1 MSGLDE
7 LRVSFFQECEDL
19 LDSLSDGLRE
29 MSDSADSELGDDTME
44 TVHAVFRAVH
54 SIKGGAGAFGLETL
68 VTFAHLFET
77 VLDQMRDGKMPV
89 SSDAMRILLRAGDM
103 LSDLVFCARDGRDPD
118 SERMDQLLAEL
129 DALAD
134 GAGEDDDDEPFEFV
148 PTGVGIGPLDLPDF
162 DGPGD
167 IDFRPLGSEEGPC
180 SYDIRLKP
188 HGALY
193 ETGNDAL
200 ALIRALS
207 RLGDLTI
214 FTDVE
219 PIEALEA
226 FDPSNPQ
233 LAWHLGLATDQP
245 RSEIDAVFEFVA
257 DVADITVTEAV
268 DDAHAVADV
277 DTAGI
282 PSGETG
288 KLLRNAPADTPDA
301 PDTPK
306 AEAAPP
312 AQGPSEQQKA
322 DAPTTSDAPARAD
335 TPTAAAAAAPAPPR
349 EGKSQNEAPV
359 SAAAPQT
366 IRVNLDRVD
375 RLINLIGELVIM
387 EAMLAQA
394 VETAGLDS
402 NSDVSNGLDG
412 IKQLAS
418 GIQESVMAIRAQP
431 LKPVFQR
438 MHRIIREAGDATGK
452 QVRFVTTGEN
462 TEVDKT
468 VIERLVDPLT
478 HMIRNSVDHGLED
491 GATRLAA
498 GKSETGTITLSAV
511 HRSGRVII
519 EVSDDGGGIN
529 REKVRQIA
537 EAKGLVPVGAT
548 LSPSEIDN
556 LLFMPGFSS
565 KEEVSALSGRGV
577 GLDVV
582 RREIQALGGRVTI
595 QSNAGEGTTFS
606 IALPLTLA
614 VLEGMLVEF
623 GGEMMVLP
631 LSAILETLRPSSATI
646 HSIGRTGRVVANRGE
661 LIPIIDLAEVFGV
674 AGPNDNGE
682 RDVLLLVESEAG
694 RRAALAVDLI
704 HDQRQVVIKS
714 LEENYGAIPGISAA
728 TILGDG
734 RIALI
739 VDPEEII
746 ASSSPET
753 TAPPIAANE

>member
-19 LDSLSDGLRE
+19 LDSLNDGLRE
-29 MSDSADSELGDDTME
+29 MSEAADSEAGDEAIE

-54 SIKGGAGAFGLETL
+54 SIKGGAGAFGLSNL

-77 VLDQMRDGKMPV
+77 VLDQMRDGKMAV
-89 SSDAMRILLRAGDM
+89 SSDTMRILLRAGDM
-103 LSDLVFCARDGRDPD
+103 LSDLVFCARDDREPEA
-118 SERMDQLLAEL
+118 ERMDQLLAEL

-134 GAGEDDDDEPFEFV
+134 GAGGAEDDEPFEFV
-148 PTGVGIGPLDLPDF
+148 PTGVGIGPLDLADIGEPSDADPVTPDAPS
-162 DGPGD
+162 GPVSL
-167 IDFRPLGSEEGPC
+167 R
-180 SYDIRLKP
+180 IRFQPK
-188 HGALY
+188 GTLY
-193 ETGNDAL
+193 ETGNEAL
-200 ALIRALS
+200 AIARALAK
-207 RLGDLTI
+207 LGHLT
-214 FTDVE
+214 TAA
-219 PIEALEA
+219 EAESVAPLA
-226 FDPSNPQ
+226 SFDPTSPH
-233 LAWHLGLATDQP
+233 LAWSFTLETTES
-245 RSEIDAVFEFVA
+245 RSDAEAVFEFVT
-257 DVADITVTEAV
+257 DVADIEIVEVTTPASAAVEDSFSPALQEGSGSEEGMSPPSMPGSNSSNAEDATPRQDDKQPVANRDLEAEPAPQGSSV
-268 DDAHAVADV
+268 SSTSPEKAQQVESKSSNESL
-277 DTAGI
+277 
-282 PSGETG
+282 SGSV
-288 KLLRNAPADTPDA
+288 APA
-301 PDTPK
+301 
-306 AEAAPP
+306 
-312 AQGPSEQQKA
+312 
-322 DAPTTSDAPARAD
+322 
-335 TPTAAAAAAPAPPR
+335 
-349 EGKSQNEAPV
+349 
-359 SAAAPQT
+359 T

-394 VETAGLDS
+394 VETAGLTG

-452 QVRFVTTGEN
+452 QVRFVTMGET

-491 GATRLAA
+491 GPTRKAK
-498 GKSETGTITLSAV
+498 GKPETGTITLSAA

-537 EAKGLVPVGAT
+537 EDKGLIASGAT
-548 LSPSEIDN
+548 LSASEIDN

-565 KEEVSALSGRGV
+565 KSEVSALSGRGV

-595 QSNAGEGTTFS
+595 QSSAGEGTSFS

-631 LSAILETLRPSSATI
+631 LSTILETLRPSSATI
-646 HSIGRTGRVVANRGE
+646 HEIGSTGKVVANRGE

-674 AGPNDNGE
+674 GGNDKEGE
-682 RDVLLLVESEAG
+682 KDVLLLVESEAG
-694 RRAALAVDLI
+694 RRAALAVDVI

-746 ASSSPET
+746 SSSAPEISAT
-753 TAPPIAANE
+753 PIAASE

>member
-29 MSDSADSELGDDTME
+29 MSDNADTEASAETME

-54 SIKGGAGAFGLETL
+54 SIKGGAGAFGLDTL

-77 VLDQMRDGKMPV
+77 VLDQMRDGKMPI
-89 SSDAMRILLRAGDM
+89 SSEAMRILLRAGDM
-103 LSDLVFCARDGRDPD
+103 LSDLVICARDSRDPD

-134 GAGEDDDDEPFEFV
+134 GAGDGDEDEPFEFV
-148 PTGVGIGPLDLPDF
+148 PTGVGIGPLDLTDLG
-162 DGPGD
+162 GPLEGD
-167 IDFRPLGSEEGPC
+167 LPSIETAQASSR
-180 SYDIRLKP
+180 YDIAIKP

-193 ETGNDAL
+193 ETGNDAVAL
-200 ALIRALS
+200 ARALS
-207 RLGDLTI
+207 RLGRLTVMA
-214 FTDVE
+214 DVRSVE
-219 PIEALEA
+219 PLDA
-226 FDPSNPQ
+226 FNPARPQ
-233 LAWHLGLATDQP
+233 LAWHFVLETEEP
-245 RSEIDAVFEFVA
+245 RSEVDAIFEFVT
-257 DVADITVTEAV
+257 DVADITIAEVAGASDPEGASEIETAPSVEEAEPAPEPPPTLATVTAGGAAGTAPFPSASDGEATEE
-268 DDAHAVADV
+268 ALPQAVAKP
-277 DTAGI
+277 A
-282 PSGETG
+282 SARET
-288 KLLRNAPADTPDA
+288 KMSND
-301 PDTPK
+301 
-306 AEAAPP
+306 
-312 AQGPSEQQKA
+312 
-322 DAPTTSDAPARAD
+322 
-335 TPTAAAAAAPAPPR
+335 
-349 EGKSQNEAPV
+349 APV
-359 SAAAPQT
+359 SAAAPAT

-394 VETAGLDS
+394 VETAGLAG

-452 QVRFVTTGEN
+452 KVRFVTTGEN

-491 GATRLAA
+491 GATRVAA

-537 EAKGLVPVGAT
+537 EAKGLVPAGAT
-548 LSPSEIDN
+548 LSPAEIDN

-595 QSNAGEGTTFS
+595 QSTAGEGTTFS

-674 AGPNDNGE
+674 SGPNDSGE

-714 LEENYGAIPGISAA
+714 LEENYGTIPGISAA

-746 ASSSPET
+746 ASSAPDI

>member
-167 IDFRPLGSEEGPC
+167 IDLPPLGSEEGPC

-277 DTAGI
+277 DTAGT

-394 VETAGLDS
+394 VETAGLDG

>member
-7 LRVSFFQECEDL
+7 LRISFFQECEDL
-19 LDSLSDGLRE
+19 LESLGEGLRA
-29 MSDSADSELGDDTME
+29 MSELASVGNAAGDIE

-54 SIKGGAGAFGLETL
+54 SIKGGAGAFGLDDL

-77 VLDQMRDGKMPV
+77 VLDEMRGGKMELAEDV
-89 SSDAMRILLRAGDM
+89 MHVLLRAGDM
-103 LSDLVFCARDGRDPD
+103 LSDLVTCARDGVAPD
-118 SERMDQLLAEL
+118 GGRMQQLLAEL
-129 DALAD
+129 DAMAD
-134 GAGEDDDDEPFEFV
+134 RGESGDDEEPFEFV
-148 PTGVGIGPLDLPDF
+148 PT
-162 DGPGD
+162 
-167 IDFRPLGSEEGPC
+167 
-180 SYDIRLKP
+180 
-188 HGALY
+188 A
-193 ETGNDAL
+193 
-200 ALIRALS
+200 
-207 RLGDLTI
+207 
-214 FTDVE
+214 FTME
-219 PIEALEA
+219 PIEASGNDDASVAHDTETSPVETVYSIEFAPKGELYGTGNEPLA
-226 FDPSNPQ
+226 LFRALQRLGTLDVVCDTADVPILVDFDP
-233 LAWHLGLATDQP
+233 AEP
-245 RSEIDAVFEFVA
+245 RLHWTLTLVSGASRDEIEAVFEFVA
-257 DVADITVTEAV
+257 DVAVLEISIPDRSEQATVTADRSRDPEDAAAIPDQNQPDTPSVERQIASADHEAGGSQV
-268 DDAHAVADV
+268 
-277 DTAGI
+277 
-282 PSGETG
+282 PS
-288 KLLRNAPADTPDA
+288 ADTPPVA
-301 PDTPK
+301 PSQQTDTPIQDK
-306 AEAAPP
+306 PAPTSPAAASAAPP
-312 AQGPSEQQKA
+312 A
-322 DAPTTSDAPARAD
+322 
-335 TPTAAAAAAPAPPR
+335 
-349 EGKSQNEAPV
+349 
-359 SAAAPQT
+359 T

-387 EAMLAQA
+387 EAMLSQA
-394 VETAGLDS
+394 VESAGLSSD
-402 NSDVSNGLDG
+402 SDVSNGLDG

-438 MHRIIREAGDATGK
+438 MHRIIREASDATGK
-452 QVRFVTTGEN
+452 QVRLVTVGEA

-491 GATRLAA
+491 TSDRLEN
-498 GKSETGTITLSAV
+498 GKSETGTITLSAA

-519 EVSDDGGGIN
+519 EVADDGAGIN

-537 EAKGLVPVGAT
+537 EEKGLVAPAAS

-556 LLFMPGFSS
+556 LLFTPGFSS
-565 KEEVSALSGRGV
+565 KDEVSALSGRGV

-595 QSNAGEGTTFS
+595 QSTAGEGTTFT

-646 HSIGRTGRVVANRGE
+646 HAIGRTGRVVANRGE
-661 LIPIIDLAEVFGV
+661 LIPIIDLAEAFGI
-674 AGPNDNGE
+674 AQQGDQADRN
-682 RDVLLLVESEAG
+682 VLLLVECEAG
-694 RRAALAVDLI
+694 RRAALAVDVI

-714 LEENYGAIPGISAA
+714 LEDNYGVIPGISAA

-746 ASSSPET
+746 ASAGLDTVTPQL
-753 TAPPIAANE
+753 AANE